1 MQRIDWEILKTNSI
15 SNICPY
21 GIVTNGLE
29 IIEPT
34 IEQIEPMINMACIDW
49 EILKFH
55 VNHCMSDLQERW
67 HCMSDISAHFGLSS
81 FENAS
86 HVNHQLVVVEL

>member
-1 MQRIDWEILKTNSI
+1 
-15 SNICPY
+15 
-21 GIVTNGLE
+21 
-29 IIEPT
+29 
-34 IEQIEPMINMACIDW
+34 MINMACIDW

-67 HCMSDISAHFGLSS
+67 HCMSDISAYFGLSS

-86 HVNHQLVVVEL
+86 HVNHQLVVVELQHILSEKESFFNFPCKKKGF